1 MVCNIWLVLCV
12 LLLHIISCPFFS
24 FHSVPQ
30 FLSTWCHCHL
40 WSIKVSVLW
49 PCSLSL
55 SLSLSLSAQ
64 ILKYKHNYWSKNFTA
79 TAKLQILM
87 QLFMCFIVC
96 HEEKVVN
103 FYEINRHLIGKS
115 QFIMWNNCDLICKL
129 QFSNL

>member
-1 MVCNIWLVLCV
+1 MFDSFFVSCYFTSSLVLFFPSTLYLSSS
-12 LLLHIISCPFFS
+12 LLGVTVIYD
-24 FHSVPQ
+24 
-30 FLSTWCHCHL
+30 LS
-40 WSIKVSVLW
+40 KYQ
-49 PCSLSL
+49 SLALAL

-115 QFIMWNNCDLICKL
+115 QFIM
-129 QFSNL
+129 